1 MSRKPKR
8 GYYVKGH
15 FVPEGSELDLEL
27 KAELKGTTEKSRTDL
42 KRESDA
48 LQALGEQLLTLRADL
63 LAGLNLS
70 EKLLDALAEAK
81 RITNFEGRRRQMQ
94 FIGKLMRLLDAD
106 TLHAAQAALDFQLKG
121 SADDRLALHLTEQ
134 WRDRLVA
141 EDSALT
147 EWLALEAANPASEQT
162 DPQHLRAL
170 IRQARKDAQA
180 TQPPESAGAAV
191 RHGKAYREIF
201 QIVKAALAA
210 QANGADSD
218 EDDDPANA

>member
-1 MSRKPKR
+1 L
-8 GYYVKGH
+8 V
-15 FVPEGSELDLEL
+15 
-27 KAELKGTTEKSRTDL
+27 
-42 KRESDA
+42 
-48 LQALGEQLLTLRADL
+48 TLRADL

-70 EKLLDALAEAK
+70 EKLLDALTEVK

-106 TLHAAQAALDFQLKG
+106 TLQAAQAALDFQLKG

-147 EWLALEAANPASEQT
+147 EWLALEAATPQAEQT

-180 TQPPESAGAAV
+180 KQPPESAGAAV

>member
-70 EKLLDALAEAK
+70 EKLLDA
-81 RITNFEGRRRQMQ
+81 
-94 FIGKLMRLLDAD
+94 D
-106 TLHAAQAALDFQLKG
+106 TLQAAQAALDFQLKG

-147 EWLALEAANPASEQT
+147 EWLALEAATPQAEQT

-180 TQPPESAGAAV
+180 KQPPESAGAAV
-191 RHGKAYREIF
+191 RHGRAYRDIF
-201 QIVKAALAA
+201 QIVKAVLAA
-210 QANGADSD
+210 QAAGDDGNADADDHADSN
-218 EDDDPANA
+218 EKA

>member
-1 MSRKPKR
+1 M
-8 GYYVKGH
+8 
-15 FVPEGSELDLEL
+15 
-27 KAELKGTTEKSRTDL
+27 
-42 KRESDA
+42 
-48 LQALGEQLLTLRADL
+48 QALGEQLLTLRADL

-106 TLHAAQAALDFQLKG
+106 TLHAAQAALDFQHKG
-121 SADDRLALHLTEQ
+121 SADETLALHVAEQ

-180 TQPPESAGAAV
+180 KQPPESAGAAV